1 MNMRTFRAGTPLQAL
16 ILGEALLLARQL
28 ERIADAASELAR
40 RAVDSQNRR
49 THPRAPPERF
59 PLARRRRGGYDPLNR
74 RATGAVWHLGS
85 PRSTMAAVTAPCPP
99 APSDEV
105 LLERFAAG
113 DRTALEELFRRYR
126 QPAYRVAHRLLG
138 NEPDALDA
146 VQEGFVKALTH
157 LSGFQGRSSF
167 KTWLLRVVSNAALDL
182 GRQRGRRETL
192 SLNVPGAGDGTDA
205 GLLTPDEA
213 GRGLER
219 ADLRALLDEA
229 LNSLSE
235 AQRQTF
241 VLHADAGLSYR
252 EVADA
257 TGVSI
262 GTVMSRLFYARQK
275 LRVYLSQ
282 RTTL

>member
-1 MNMRTFRAGTPLQAL
+1 
-16 ILGEALLLARQL
+16 
-28 ERIADAASELAR
+28 
-40 RAVDSQNRR
+40 
-49 THPRAPPERF
+49 
-59 PLARRRRGGYDPLNR
+59 
-74 RATGAVWHLGS
+74 
-85 PRSTMAAVTAPCPP
+85 MAAAAPCPP

-126 QPAYRVAHRLLG
+126 QPAYRVAYRLLG

-192 SLNVPGAGDGTDA
+192 SLNAPGAGEGTDA
-205 GLLTPDEA
+205 GLLTQDEA

-229 LNSLSE
+229 LATLSE
-235 AQRQTF
+235 VQRRTF

-275 LRVYLSQ
+275 LRVFLAE